1 MLTRPPGPETCFS
14 ASLSEP
20 LCSERAAGT
29 ERGPRA
35 SGWARIP
42 PGPLRPG
49 RAPSPGPPLEESH
62 PSPSRRGCGSYLCGG
77 RGSAG
82 ARRGLDSGGGRR
94 EAGGGR
100 RDAGGGSACSC
111 GRGMLRGCLAAT
123 ASSAPGH
130 PPAGRPP
137 ARPRWA
143 PGQGLCCVEGTPW
156 DRVLADSPRT
166 PAPPWGSPPHTCVCP
181 AASEPPH
188 QEPRSQSQAEQDGES
203 SQKTLRNTLP
213 VLWENKG
220 GCD

>member
-100 RDAGGGSACSC
+100 WASPIPGRDLPA
-111 GRGMLRGCLAAT
+111 RELPAT
-123 ASSAPGH
+123 ALCREAGPLKIRGFPG
-130 PPAGRPP
+130 
-137 ARPRWA
+137 
-143 PGQGLCCVEGTPW
+143 T
-156 DRVLADSPRT
+156 RVLTFPVRLHREAEMERTSPSSRIKPGYT
-166 PAPPWGSPPHTCVCP
+166 SAEKTKRLSFFWDVLFLDKLCSGCPQIQLGHCEALLGS
-181 AASEPPH
+181 
-188 QEPRSQSQAEQDGES
+188 QLG
-203 SQKTLRNTLP
+203 
-213 VLWENKG
+213 
-220 GCD
+220 

>member
-94 EAGGGR
+94 EAGGEVDPIYQAAPRAWPPLYANTQPAARSQSAQPGP
-100 RDAGGGSACSC
+100 GGGASWRGGARWRGGASRATRGASGGASDSATF
-111 GRGMLRGCLAAT
+111 RARP
-123 ASSAPGH
+123 APRRSL
-130 PPAGRPP
+130 PCRKSPGRPP
-137 ARPRWA
+137 QLPSLSS
-143 PGQGLCCVEGTPW
+143 LCCGLGP
-156 DRVLADSPRT
+156 
-166 PAPPWGSPPHTCVCP
+166 
-181 AASEPPH
+181 
-188 QEPRSQSQAEQDGES
+188 
-203 SQKTLRNTLP
+203 
-213 VLWENKG
+213 
-220 GCD
+220 

>member
-100 RDAGGGSACSC
+100 RGGSDLP
-111 GRGMLRGCLAAT
+111 GGAARV
-123 ASSAPGH
+123 AAFVCKHPARRALPVSA
-130 PPAGRPP
+130 
-137 ARPRWA
+137 ARPRGRGELEGRGEQGHA
-143 PGQGLCCVEGTPW
+143 RGLRRGERLGHFQGPPSPAAEPPLQEVPGP
-156 DRVLADSPRT
+156 
-166 PAPPWGSPPHTCVCP
+166 PAPTS
-181 AASEPPH
+181 
-188 QEPRSQSQAEQDGES
+188 
-203 SQKTLRNTLP
+203 
-213 VLWENKG
+213 
-220 GCD
+220 

>member
-20 LCSERAAGT
+20 LCSEGAAGT

-100 RDAGGGSACSC
+100 REAGGEVDPIYQ
-111 GRGMLRGCLAAT
+111 AAPR
-123 ASSAPGH
+123 AW
-130 PPAGRPP
+130 PPLYANT
-137 ARPRWA
+137 
-143 PGQGLCCVEGTPW
+143 Q
-156 DRVLADSPRT
+156 
-166 PAPPWGSPPHTCVCP
+166 P
-181 AASEPPH
+181 AA
-188 QEPRSQSQAEQDGES
+188 RSQSAQPGPGGGASWRGGASGRGGAGRAGPREGPPEGRATRPLSGPAQPRGGASLAGSPRAARPNFLACLHFAVGLDLRLGLS
-203 SQKTLRNTLP
+203 SPKP
-213 VLWENKG
+213 KS
-220 GCD
+220 